1 MENRY
6 KIMKSEVQF
15 ETKKEP
21 LPYPKLMKRGHS
33 DTIVLFFSEG
43 IGVRLTKPGII
54 GKPEVFPDYE
64 YAYEDFYGTVTL
76 SN

>member
-1 MENRY
+1 
-6 KIMKSEVQF
+6 MKSEVNF
-15 ETKKEP
+15 ENKKEE
-21 LPYPKLMKRGHS
+21 LPYPKLMKRKHS
-33 DTIVLFFSEG
+33 DNIVLFFSKG
-43 IGVRLTKPGII
+43 IGVKLTLPGTI